1 VTTFADRLRS
11 LRRAAGLSQ
20 TELAGDG
27 LSPSYISLLES
38 GRRRPSPA
46 VAAQLAA
53 KLGCSTSRLL
63 DGEPSEHERRV
74 QLELAYAELALRH
87 DGAAGAIPRLNALLA
102 EDNLPLAQRSDAILL
117 LANALER
124 DGQLNAAI
132 AVLSPFF
139 DEVRSKPSGVTLP
152 HVAVQLCF
160 CHSQAGDLTRAIQV
174 GEQALEACRQQGLA
188 GTDEYFK
195 LAATVMYAYMDAG
208 DEAHAGTWAMQ
219 LIDEAE
225 AVGSEGGRAALY
237 WNASL
242 LAEREGRID
251 DALKLGRKA
260 LGHMG
265 ELGDTRDLA
274 RLKVASASVLLAAD
288 PPRLDEAREAL
299 ARARDELYRLGSE
312 VDLVEFDQLGSTVA
326 LLALDPVE
334 AEDLARGATQ
344 RVPED
349 AAAEQ
354 LSLAY
359 RALGDALM
367 AQGRADEAH
376 EHWTNAAGLLASAT
390 PGRGTALVWR
400 DLAERFRSAGKTEVA
415 LQAYR
420 AALDAA
426 GVRDRTKAV
435 LDAVAELEARAGVAP
450 VDAVAELEAR
460 AGVAPVDAVAELEAR
475 AGVAPVDAGN
485 G

>member
-1 VTTFADRLRS
+1 MTTFADRLRT

-46 VAAQLAA
+46 VAALLAA
-53 KLGCSTSRLL
+53 KLGCSASQLL
-63 DGEPSEHERRV
+63 DGEPSEHERRL

-87 DGAAGAIPRLNALLA
+87 DGAPEAITRLNALLA
-102 EDNLPLAQRSDAILL
+102 EPDLPPGQRGEAIILL
-117 LANALER
+117 GNALER
-124 DGQLNAAI
+124 DGQLMAAI
-132 AVLSPFF
+132 GMLSPLF
-139 DEVRSKPSGVTLP
+139 DEVRSKPSAVSLP
-152 HVAVQLCF
+152 RLAVQLCF

-174 GEQALEACRQQGLA
+174 GEQALDACRQQGLA
-188 GTDEYFK
+188 GTDEYFM

-208 DEAHAGTWAMQ
+208 DEGHAATWAAQ
-219 LIDEAE
+219 LIQEAE
-225 AVGSEGGRAALY
+225 AVGSQGGRAALY

-251 DALKLGRKA
+251 DALKLSRKA
-260 LGHMG
+260 LAYMG
-265 ELGDTRDLA
+265 ELGDSRDLA

-288 PPRLDEAREAL
+288 PPRVDEARDAL
-299 ARARDELYRLGSE
+299 TRVCDELHRLGSE
-312 VDLVEFDQLGSTVA
+312 VDLVEFDQLQSTVA
-326 LLALDPVE
+326 LLALDPAE
-334 AEDLARGATQ
+334 AEKLARGATR
-344 RVPED
+344 RVPDD

-354 LSLAY
+354 LSLAH

-367 AQGRADEAH
+367 AQGRSEEAR
-376 EHWTNAAGLLASAT
+376 EHWANAADLLASAT
-390 PGRGTALVWR
+390 RGRGTALAWR
-400 DLAERFRSAGKTEVA
+400 DLAERFRSSGHTEAA
-415 LQAYR
+415 LRAYR

-435 LDAVAELEARAGVAP
+435 LDVVAQLEAGASVTA
-450 VDAVAELEAR
+450 
-460 AGVAPVDAVAELEAR
+460 
-475 AGVAPVDAGN
+475 VDAGN